1 MSPLSDA
8 QRAIVNDLGRSLCV
22 TSGAGC
28 GKTSVLV
35 ERYIRFLDEDLALGL
50 ERLAAITFT
59 ENAAAEMRQRIRQ
72 ACRSRMVD
80 ARRRGDTRAQ
90 AVWRDRYWGVDVASI
105 DTIHAFCGGLLRRY
119 AIEAGVD
126 PHFALM
132 DEAEATLLADD
143 LVRRTVEELL
153 DADDADLLAV
163 LEHYSLAEA
172 RDLLADVLKERREV
186 LQRVAAP
193 VMDRSDAEI
202 LRRPRAGRGGIRL
215 GGPAPVAGLAG
226 GGPGRGDSGTE
237 FRQAGRQDRNLAGRG
252 GRNPGAPRA
261 GRGRASLAL
270 AAAQELTAAID
281 LRGGSAKAWPSADAL
296 AAVKAALKTLRDSC
310 KDVLKDLVAYDDQ
323 TERRHLALA
332 RAFYRTARRV
342 IAAYQAAKA
351 EVSAFDFEDLQI
363 RARDLLR
370 QRAARPG

>member
-1 MSPLSDA
+1 M
-8 QRAIVNDLGRSLCV
+8 
-22 TSGAGC
+22 
-28 GKTSVLV
+28 
-35 ERYIRFLDEDLALGL
+35 ERYIRFLDQDLALGL

-72 ACRSRMVD
+72 ACRSRMAD
-80 ARRRGDTRAQ
+80 ARTRGDTKAL

-126 PHFALM
+126 PHFALL

-172 RDLLADVLKERREV
+172 REPPGRRP
-186 LQRVAAP
+186 QGATRGPPARGRAGHGP
-193 VMDRSDAEI
+193 RRRGDPA
-202 LRRPRAGRGGIRL
+202 RPRAGRGGIRL
-215 GGPAPVAGLAG
+215 GGAAPVAGLAG

-237 FRQAGRQDRNLAGRG
+237 FRQAGRQDRDLAGRRDRESWAACG
-252 GRNPGAPRA
+252 
-261 GRGRASLAL
+261 GRGRAAWRWRRPRNWPKQSTCAE
-270 AAAQELTAAID
+270 AAPR
-281 LRGGSAKAWPSADAL
+281 RGRQPMPSPPSRPPS
-296 AAVKAALKTLRDSC
+296 KTLRDSC
-310 KDVLKDLVAYDDQ
+310 KDVLKDLVAYDEE

-332 RAFYRTARRV
+332 RAFYRTAQRV